1 MDAGYISAFMALAGA
16 TIGGLTSFSSTYLTQ
31 ATQLR
36 ERNREIERARR
47 DKIFTDFIAE
57 ASRLYGDALGHE
69 KDDIGALVH
78 LYSLVA
84 RMRLLASNE
93 VVSAAEL
100 VMDRIIETYLSPNRT
115 LRDLRG
121 VAQRGEINF
130 LRDFAEVC
138 RADLA
143 AIRA

>member
-1 MDAGYISAFMALAGA
+1 MALAGA